1 MGGRVGECAGP
12 ASEIALSRFRKQPL
26 RPRARL
32 RIGSQQAHPLGLE
45 SQLVER
51 IVDRWIARL
60 ADDIGVEFGRREAA
74 AALIAFELGHVDAVG
89 REAAERLVE
98 RGGRSAEHTSELQ
111 SLMRNSYAVLCL
123 KKTPSNWTN
132 TPH

>member
-32 RIGSQQAHPLGLE
+32 RIGSQQAHTLGLD

-60 ADDIGVEFGRREAA
+60 ADHSGVEFGRREAP
-74 AALIAFELGHVDAVG
+74 AALKMRSVSWRARVCGQ
-89 REAAERLVE
+89 VE
-98 RGGRSAEHTSELQ
+98 SAGGRQ
-111 SLMRNSYAVLCL
+111 RI
-123 KKTPSNWTN
+123 KKNYESTTE
-132 TPH
+132 T

>member
-89 REAAERLVE
+89 RKAAERLVE
-98 RGGRSAEHTSELQ
+98 RGGHVLHLEDERSEEHTSELQ
-111 SLMRNSYAVLCL
+111 SLMRISYAV
-123 KKTPSNWTN
+123 
-132 TPH
+132 